1 MLAAILKTIAID
13 YRMYRDNIS
22 SNIQPHSLQHTY
34 EKEKHL
40 YTYLRLYI
48 NFIAHLLIYL

>member
-22 SNIQPHSLQHTY
+22 SNIQPHSLHTHM
-34 EKEKHL
+34 KKRNI
-40 YTYLRLYI
+40 YT
-48 NFIAHLLIYL
+48 LIYAYI